1 MKTLTTKAPRL
12 STAARNVLRATI
24 VAQAAERHAPYPQ
37 YAAHWDG
44 PEWQL
49 VTITKRVKTKLGV
62 AFEPGDVT
70 LARADRGDGYPH
82 PKGWTFL
89 MAYSVRN
96 GIDTSVRVEHTR
108 PLE

>member
-1 MKTLTTKAPRL
+1 MKTPTTRAPRL

-37 YAAHWDG
+37 YAGHWDG
-44 PEWQL
+44 QEWQL

-62 AFEPGDVT
+62 AFEAGEVA
-70 LARADRGDGYPH
+70 LARADRVGGYPH
-82 PKGWTFL
+82 PKGWTFVT
-89 MAYSVRN
+89 AYSVRN

-108 PLE
+108 PLA